1 MEDAAQQGLTRS
13 GEGVSNPRGFHPIQ
27 RGRTLAR
34 KIAYSKI
41 KGENQPLG
49 DTPLK
54 WERAKQP
61 AF

>member
-1 MEDAAQQGLTRS
+1 MEDATPQGLTCA

-41 KGENQPLG
+41 KGEISLWGIPH
-49 DTPLK
+49 
-54 WERAKQP
+54 
-61 AF
+61 